1 MDLMCFNQGISILG
15 RDAFFVYMTYIKKIE
30 FIILSYFENQ
40 FVILKAYDRID
51 AIEVEYD

>member
-15 RDAFFVYMTYIKKIE
+15 RYAFFVHVAYIKKIE
-30 FIILSYFENQ
+30 YIILSYFENQ

>member
-1 MDLMCFNQGISILG
+1 MSIKGI
-15 RDAFFVYMTYIKKIE
+15 FFVYWTYIKRIE
-30 FIILSYFENQ
+30 YIILSYFENQ